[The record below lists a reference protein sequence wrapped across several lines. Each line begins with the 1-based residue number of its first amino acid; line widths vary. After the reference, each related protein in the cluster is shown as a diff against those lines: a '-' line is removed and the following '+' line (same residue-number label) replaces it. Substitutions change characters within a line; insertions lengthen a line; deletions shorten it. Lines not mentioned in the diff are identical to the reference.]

1 MRNNV
6 FNLFSIKSNYIIAG
20 EDVRKMNGKKK
31 KKSRLIIILVRL
43 SWISPWLILYTKR
56 WSLAKLYVIV
66 NRSKLKVNPQLPI
79 DMSLHFGINAFS
91 LDNKPHYNTVSFTQ
105 VSQFLIICFQKQ
117 SHIYRNQICLFQAF
131 TRKSYFSNI
140 EQYDMPFFQTQ
151 QTNYK

>member
-31 KKSRLIIILVRL
+31 KSRLIIILVRL
-43 SWISPWLILYTKR
+43 SWISPWLTLYTKP

-79 DMSLHFGINAFS
+79 DMSLHFSINAFS
-91 LDNKPHYNTVSFTQ
+91 LDNKPHYNTV
-105 VSQFLIICFQKQ
+105 
-117 SHIYRNQICLFQAF
+117 
-131 TRKSYFSNI
+131 
-140 EQYDMPFFQTQ
+140 
-151 QTNYK
+151 